1 MSTKRRSAVAA
12 SPEVKVRSGKR
23 RKVSDESIVE
33 PEDFQLA
40 DEADD
45 AEEEDLKSEEEGDP
59 ESFEGNTIQ
68 AAQDKIVSE
77 LTRLKDSDGEEVAYP
92 FVGKPDRNLYRDYY
106 EIIQHPVSLRSIQAK
121 VRGNDSRKN
130 PTRITAFPTWQ
141 SFEEEVSYLWRNAR
155 EYNEEGSDITVLAG
169 ILEDYFKRRVIEAK
183 KLVPDSIQV
192 DGDPETPRIKL
203 KMGTK
208 DSEPSAQR
216 LTLKMSGQTSE
227 TPSKE
232 KPPSG
237 VAVDNDALKR
247 QKEHVRTGSTSQ
259 DIEAPRSPRTRSLR
273 RHPASPRSSVATTP
287 SASEQPSN
295 GRASAHVKDESV
307 ATSSQQ
313 PDTRSSHGPQG
324 TSHGSTGG
332 LPPHEVPVPAPVQP
346 PPEVSPLDSIW
357 RRPGQNASAA
367 LIQNVQISTHPSL
380 SLRQDLCLEIP
391 PSATVRQQT
400 ITITLPP
407 SHRILT
413 VKPTLIASTAERQT
427 KLVALMGTHRLH
439 SSGDAS
445 TLAYDIQLHPGT
457 TKVDLEAIAGP
468 PRGAPKTGP
477 PGSDL
482 DYERVT
488 IFFNLLR

>member
-1 MSTKRRSAVAA
+1 MSTKRRSAIAA

-141 SFEEEVSYLWRNAR
+141 SFEE
-155 EYNEEGSDITVLAG
+155 
-169 ILEDYFKRRVIEAK
+169 EDYFKRRVIEAK

-332 LPPHEVPVPAPVQP
+332 LPPHEAPVPVPAPVQP

>member
-1 MSTKRRSAVAA
+1 MA
-12 SPEVKVRSGKR
+12 
-23 RKVSDESIVE
+23 
-33 PEDFQLA
+33 DF
-40 DEADD
+40 ERC
-45 AEEEDLKSEEEGDP
+45 P
-59 ESFEGNTIQ
+59 
-68 AAQDKIVSE
+68 
-77 LTRLKDSDGEEVAYP
+77 
-92 FVGKPDRNLYRDYY
+92 
-106 EIIQHPVSLRSIQAK
+106 
-121 VRGNDSRKN
+121 
-130 PTRITAFPTWQ
+130 
-141 SFEEEVSYLWRNAR
+141 
-155 EYNEEGSDITVLAG
+155 
-169 ILEDYFKRRVIEAK
+169 
-183 KLVPDSIQV
+183 
-192 DGDPETPRIKL
+192 
-203 KMGTK
+203 
-208 DSEPSAQR
+208 
-216 LTLKMSGQTSE
+216 
-227 TPSKE
+227 
-232 KPPSG
+232 
-237 VAVDNDALKR
+237 
-247 QKEHVRTGSTSQ
+247 
-259 DIEAPRSPRTRSLR
+259 AP
-273 RHPASPRSSVATTP
+273 
-287 SASEQPSN
+287 
-295 GRASAHVKDESV
+295 
-307 ATSSQQ
+307 
-313 PDTRSSHGPQG
+313 
-324 TSHGSTGG
+324 
-332 LPPHEVPVPAPVQP
+332 VPVPAPVQP

-357 RRPGQNASAA
+357 RRPGQSKHRNTEPAERNQNQFTNNDIDASAA

>member
-1 MSTKRRSAVAA
+1 M
-12 SPEVKVRSGKR
+12 
-23 RKVSDESIVE
+23 
-33 PEDFQLA
+33 
-40 DEADD
+40 
-45 AEEEDLKSEEEGDP
+45 
-59 ESFEGNTIQ
+59 
-68 AAQDKIVSE
+68 
-77 LTRLKDSDGEEVAYP
+77 
-92 FVGKPDRNLYRDYY
+92 
-106 EIIQHPVSLRSIQAK
+106 
-121 VRGNDSRKN
+121 RGNDSRKN

-183 KLVPDSIQV
+183 KLVPDSI
-192 DGDPETPRIKL
+192 
-203 KMGTK
+203 
-208 DSEPSAQR
+208 
-216 LTLKMSGQTSE
+216 QTSE

-332 LPPHEVPVPAPVQP
+332 LPPHEAPVPVPAPVQP